1 MSVARTHQANFKGFD
16 TKPSARAKASH
27 GWSEEI
33 HLTYKALYIK
43 YLFAVTI
50 SISLA
55 RENLWFSKIIENE
68 FFKPTYLEKQYN

>member
-16 TKPSARAKASH
+16 TKPSH